1 MTQLAI
7 DKTDFTKLG
16 NLSNTGSEKSIHS
29 LFFVFLK
36 FMRRGINPSNDIALI
51 IPLRLLINLY

>member
-16 NLSNTGSEKSIHS
+16 NFRNPGSKKHS

-36 FMRRGINPSNDIALI
+36 FTRRGKNPSNDIALI
-51 IPLRLLINLY
+51 IPLGLLINLY